1 MSSTPT
7 VNTLINSSNCTVLG
21 NSSTGN
27 ALSVQQVGAGNVAA
41 FSNAAGNVAIFITS
55 TSNVGI
61 GVTTPIY
68 PLQVHTDQGGV
79 NPTDTVLRLYSTA
92 YATGTSN
99 TALRIEKGN
108 GYGGVISGYL
118 AQGVGSG
125 IQLSAL
131 NGGTQTDVMN
141 ITNSGRVG
149 IGTTNPGTI
158 LDMYGGAGTV
168 ASIRSSA
175 NGATRNVGVSLQS
188 ANSTTPSGIF
198 MDAADRMAF
207 YTFGASRMS
216 IDFNGNVGIGLTT
229 PLHPLHVSGTTL
241 TASQVVKYINY
252 AGVPNWTAVTQQ
264 TALSIYGSGSIGTS
278 DAFCLFSD
286 ERIKVKE
293 QPSKTYLDLVNAV
306 DVKTFSY
313 IDKIQYGPQ
322 KRVGFFAQEVEKVL
336 PGAVTHLKDF
346 IPNIFK
352 KCEATDKKV
361 VISGHSL
368 CPEQVIRVMHH
379 ESIDE
384 CKVVSVDGD
393 TIEVDKVIDG
403 NVFIYGTQVDDFRVL
418 NYDYMSSVAFG
429 GLKELHALVKT
440 QQKTIEALESR
451 LAALEARA

>member
-1 MSSTPT
+1 VYGALAGSNAVSGTTLTASTTPAAAANVLTVIGSST
-7 VNTLINSSNCTVLG
+7 
-21 NSSTGN
+21 TGN
-27 ALSVQQVGAGNVAA
+27 VVQ
-41 FSNAAGNVAIFITS
+41 F
-55 TSNVGI
+55 
-61 GVTTPIY
+61 
-68 PLQVHTDQGGV
+68 
-79 NPTDTVLRLYSTA
+79 
-92 YATGTSN
+92 SN
-99 TALRIEKGN
+99 TA
-108 GYGGVISGYL
+108 
-118 AQGVGSG
+118 
-125 IQLSAL
+125 
-131 NGGTQTDVMN
+131 GGTFIM
-141 ITNSGRVG
+141 TNAGRVG
-149 IGTTNPGTI
+149 IGTASPGVALQVNGTGEI
-158 LDMYGGAGTV
+158 FRITDGTRSIYAGCDV
-168 ASIRSSA
+168 
-175 NGATRNVGVSLQS
+175 NE
-188 ANSTTPSGIF
+188 PF
-198 MDAADRMAF
+198 
-207 YTFGASRMS
+207 FGASTNNALRITTNSTERMR
-216 IDFNGNVGIGLTT
+216 ITAAGLVGIGLTT

-286 ERIKVKE
+286 ERIKVEE

-306 DVKTFSY
+306 DVKTFTY

-418 NYDYMSSVAFG
+418 NYDYISSVAFG